1 MNYFRQ
7 LYYDMRHQKVTT
19 WVSVSGTALS
29 IVLVLV
35 FFMVQQVKIVGVA
48 PETNRERILIGGS
61 LDIHAF
67 KDGREI
73 WTQSGAMS
81 YKIARQMYG
90 NLDGIEMV
98 AYTNAWIESY
108 EVGESATRKT
118 EKRWKI

>member
-1 MNYFRQ
+1 MGVGEWHCSFHIPGAR
-7 LYYDMRHQKVTT
+7 V
-19 WVSVSGTALS
+19 
-29 IVLVLV
+29 
-35 FFMVQQVKIVGVA
+35 FMVQQVKIVGVA

-90 NLDGIEMV
+90 NLDGLKWWHTQMHGLNRMKWVSRPITARV
-98 AYTNAWIESY
+98 
-108 EVGESATRKT
+108 
-118 EKRWKI
+118 